1 MRIRSETTTTATTL
15 SPGRVGWGRGDILD
29 TSDAHASTGKSAE
42 SRLGTGAGSLGT
54 VTTSSSD
61 LDVESGDSEFLAASG
76 DILGCQ
82 HGGVGRALVTV
93 GLDLHATG
101 DTGDGFAARQIGDV
115 DEGVIERGKDT
126 GNTEDEFTLA
136 DLGSE
141 LDVLLRSAGNLL
153 LGRHFGGNYDLGVTG
168 GFVML
173 SATAKTNFLVGGNRL
188 CAEKRNA
195 AVSAPRLDLT
205 FLHQP

>member
-1 MRIRSETTTTATTL
+1 MT
-15 SPGRVGWGRGDILD
+15 
-29 TSDAHASTGKSAE
+29 
-42 SRLGTGAGSLGT
+42 
-54 VTTSSSD
+54 
-61 LDVESGDSEFLAASG
+61 
-76 DILGCQ
+76 
-82 HGGVGRALVTV
+82 
-93 GLDLHATG
+93 
-101 DTGDGFAARQIGDV
+101 
-115 DEGVIERGKDT
+115 
-126 GNTEDEFTLA
+126 NLA